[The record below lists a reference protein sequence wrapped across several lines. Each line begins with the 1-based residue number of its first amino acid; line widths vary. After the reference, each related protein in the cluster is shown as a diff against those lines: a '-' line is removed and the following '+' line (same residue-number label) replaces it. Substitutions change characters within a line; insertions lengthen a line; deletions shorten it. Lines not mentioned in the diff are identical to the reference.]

1 MSLLAVAV
9 DPLAKNGLANLNTTS
24 LILASLVMLVASY
37 IIAFRH
43 RKHYDAKELLK
54 EFGWFSLFFAV
65 GALVFHLKIIL
76 IIGLLLAGL
85 IATGLRSNHYF
96 YQR

>member
-1 MSLLAVAV
+1 MSVVAVAV

-24 LILASLVMLVASY
+24 LVLASLVMLMACY

-43 RKHYDAKELLK
+43 RKHYDAKELLR
-54 EFGWFSLFFAV
+54 EFGWFSLFFTV
-65 GALVFHLKIIL
+65 GALVLQLKIIL

-85 IATGLRSNHYF
+85 IVTALRSNHYF

>member
-65 GALVFHLKIIL
+65 GALVFQLKIIL